1 MDASR
6 SLVGTAQKKENLL
19 SYSTPDYGNGVGM
32 SAALTKDAYLV
43 VVVPCYNEEASL
55 PHFVAAWSEVEKD
68 IARFFPLTEYVFV
81 NDGSADGTLPVLRKL
96 RQANERFHYTSFSRN
111 FGKEAGLIAGLQ
123 RALDLGAT
131 HVVVMDADL
140 QDPPTLMPQMCQEM
154 KDSGCDVVA
163 TYRRTREGEP
173 PVRSWFAHRFY
184 SLMNSHSD
192 VQMRD
197 GARDFRLMTRR
208 VVQVICSLP
217 ERERF
222 SKGIFAWVGFD
233 TRWIGYD
240 NVEREWGSTSW
251 SFWSLVRYALD
262 GIVAFSTAPL
272 EVVSVAGLVIFL
284 LSIIFLIFI
293 VVRKL
298 IFGDPVAGW
307 ASLVCIVSF
316 FSGAS
321 LLAQGVV
328 GLYIA
333 KIYTETKNRPYYIV
347 AEEDGNTDVADRH

>member
-1 MDASR
+1 MS
-6 SLVGTAQKKENLL
+6 EP
-19 SYSTPDYGNGVGM
+19 TPDYSTVA
-32 SAALTKDAYLV
+32 STSDALAQDAHLV

-55 PHFVAAWSEVEKD
+55 PHFVEVWSGVEKD
-68 IARFFPLTEYVFV
+68 IARYFPLIEYVLV
-81 NDGSADGTLPVLRKL
+81 NDGSADGTLPVMREL

-140 QDPPTLMPQMCQEM
+140 QDPPTLMAQMCQEM
-154 KDSGCDVVA
+154 RGSGCDVVA

-173 PVRSWFAHRFY
+173 LVRSWFAHRFY
-184 SLMNSHSD
+184 NLMNRHSD

-208 VVQVICSLP
+208 VVQAICSLP

-262 GIVAFSTAPL
+262 GMIAFSTAPL
-272 EVVSVAGLVIFL
+272 EAVSVAGLAIFAF
-284 LSIIFLIFI
+284 SIIFLLFI

-307 ASLVCIVSF
+307 ASLVCIVAF
-316 FSGAS
+316 FSGAT

-328 GLYIA
+328 GLYVA
-333 KIYTETKNRPYYIV
+333 KIYNEAKDRPYYIV
-347 AEEDGNTDVADRH
+347 AEEDGDADAGRCS